1 MTDFVDANYLF
12 KAYKR
17 VRKHTHW
24 KSSVKEY
31 GINLL
36 QNISDTQ
43 SDIRFL
49 RYKPKSLYEFKIH
62 ERGRERLIKAH
73 QISDRII
80 HRSLCDNVL
89 FPEIRKRIIYDNY
102 ASLAKRGT
110 SRALKRFMIMLQKA
124 HKEYGDDAVV
134 VLMDFSKYFD
144 NVQHDIIKKEFS
156 EFCSP
161 DVMLVID
168 YYLKQFRID
177 VSYLTE
183 EELKSFLA
191 VPFNAIDY
199 NMLPDDIKTG
209 EKFIDKSVGIGG
221 EPSQAI
227 GVYYP
232 YPVDNLVKIVL
243 GVKYY
248 GRYMDD
254 SSFIAKDKQD
264 ALNKFE
270 LICDKCNELG
280 IYMNRKKVMFKNIHD
295 WITFLKINFKILES
309 GRVIKKVSHA
319 VFQREYRRLRKHRQM
334 LDENRIEFE
343 NVLGSF
349 RSVVGTYSK
358 FHSGYKILHL
368 QIYFNRLFKKEL
380 LEYEQRKRCKKTR
393 AKSRDYKFT
402 RTFNIEY
409 KSTWRLED
417 D

>member
-1 MTDFVDANYLF
+1 MTDIVDANYLYQ
-12 KAYKR
+12 AYKR

-36 QNISDTQ
+36 HNISDTQ
-43 SDIRFL
+43 YAYRGGK
-49 RYKPKSLYEFKIH
+49 YKPKPLYEFKIH

-73 QISDRII
+73 QISDRVL

-102 ASLAKRGT
+102 ASLENRGT

-144 NVQHDIIKKEFS
+144 NVQHDRIKQEFS

-161 DVMLVID
+161 DVMNVID
-168 YYLKQFRID
+168 QYLKQFRID
-177 VSYLTE
+177 ISYLSDE
-183 EELKSFLA
+183 EYKLFLEM
-191 VPFNAIDY
+191 PFNILEY
-199 NMLPDDIKTG
+199 NKIPDEIKTG
-209 EKFIDKSVGIGG
+209 NKFMDKSVGIGG

-232 YPVDNLVKIVL
+232 YPVDNLIKIVL
-243 GVKYY
+243 GIKFY

-254 SSFIAKDKQD
+254 SSFIAKNKED
-264 ALNKFE
+264 AVNKFN
-270 LICDKCNELG
+270 LICDKCTELG
-280 IYMNRKKVMFKNIHD
+280 IYMNKKKVMFKKITD
-295 WITFLKINFKILES
+295 TITFLKIHFRLVEND
-309 GRVIKKVSHA
+309 RVIKKVSHA
-319 VFQREYRRLRKHRQM
+319 VFQREYKRLRKHRKM

-358 FHSGYKILHL
+358 FHSNYKILHL
-368 QIYFNRLFKKEL
+368 QKYFNGLFKKEL
-380 LEYEQRKRCKKTR
+380 LEYEQRKRRKKTKI
-393 AKSRDYKFT
+393 KSRDYKFT
-402 RTFNIEY
+402 RTFNLEY
-409 KSTWRLED
+409 KSCWGLED